1 MGVRSFHP
9 LYAAE
14 LNAQTFA
21 AYDLAR
27 INSLEEFV
35 QSFLCCARST
45 WRQLKGN

>member
-1 MGVRSFHP
+1 MGVRSFHRP
-9 LYAAE
+9 YAAE
-14 LNAQTFA
+14 PKAWSSA
-21 AYDLAR
+21 AYDLDP